1 MPLTLQD
8 EINGRD
14 FILGLD
20 GIVGN
25 MVNGDDELGHGG
37 PSWYERDDGL
47 PNITCAR
54 MVPGE
59 AGGVFVWGHS
69 RVTSKGKK
77 RP

>member
-1 MPLTLQD
+1 MFGEYYNIGIARLGGNLFPLTLQD
-8 EINGRD
+8 EIDGRD

-47 PNITCAR
+47 PNI
-54 MVPGE
+54 P
-59 AGGVFVWGHS
+59 
-69 RVTSKGKK
+69 
-77 RP
+77 